1 MDDDEIVELVDG
13 AMKGDQAAWN
23 ELVRRF
29 MPVVTAVARRHRLS
43 QADTADVNQ
52 TVWLRVVEHLAE
64 LREARALPKW
74 IAVVTRNE
82 CLRVLTAGNR
92 VSPLDL
98 EDGAEPLPR
107 IPDPDVDEP
116 VLRAER
122 VHVLRTAFATLSAR
136 CRDLLSLLMTDPPVS
151 YTDISTRLGMPIGSI
166 GPTRIRCLGN
176 LRRSPIIEAFL
187 EGGEGDAAAVG

>member
-98 EDGAEPLPR
+98 EDGTEPLPR